1 MPRVGPMPRL
11 ASPQEDVERHLL
23 CLDGVHFLFLFFYC
37 WVFFSPEAPG
47 RIPFVVAHPR
57 LSEVPQVKAMSS
69 MWAQTELSLKLF
81 GVVLMDF

>member
-1 MPRVGPMPRL
+1 MGSIFSFYFFIVG
-11 ASPQEDVERHLL
+11 
-23 CLDGVHFLFLFFYC
+23 F
-37 WVFFSPEAPG
+37 FFSPEAPG